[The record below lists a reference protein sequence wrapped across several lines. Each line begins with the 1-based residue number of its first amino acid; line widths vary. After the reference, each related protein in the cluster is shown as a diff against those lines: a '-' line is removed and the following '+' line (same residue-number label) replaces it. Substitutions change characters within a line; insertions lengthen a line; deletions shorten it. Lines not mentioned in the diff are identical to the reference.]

1 MNVQQIKTAI
11 ENGASWNGTVYSKNN
26 GKNWATLFIYLDG
39 KFTKI
44 DEVAQKEAQQIKR
57 ELQAELNSAPKQI
70 TKMGFGEIYEKY
82 GLDVAV
88 GEAE

>member
-11 ENGASWNGTVYSKNN
+11 ENGANFNGTVYSKNN
-26 GKNWATLFIYLDG
+26 GKNWTTLFIYLDG

-57 ELQAELNSAPKQI
+57 ELETELNAAPK
-70 TKMGFGEIYEKY
+70 TNAKMGFGEAYEKY

>member
-1 MNVQQIKTAI
+1 MTIAEIKTAI
-11 ENGASWNGTVYSKNN
+11 ENGANYNGTIYGKDN
-26 GKNWATLFIYLDG
+26 GKNWTTLFIYLDG

-44 DEVAQKEAQQIKR
+44 VEVSKSYANAKKAEFMN
-57 ELQAELNSAPKQI
+57 ELKVT
-70 TKMGFGEIYEKY
+70 TKNNVVGFGETYEKH